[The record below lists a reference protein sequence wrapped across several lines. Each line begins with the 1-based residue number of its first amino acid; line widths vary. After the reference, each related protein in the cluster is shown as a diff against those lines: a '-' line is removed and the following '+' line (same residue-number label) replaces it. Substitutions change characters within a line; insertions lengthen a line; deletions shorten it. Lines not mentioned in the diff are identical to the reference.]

1 MKMAMAN
8 RATSLVVSID
18 DSKSVTSRLWQPVQL
33 GTALL
38 VRFWWYSKAYGT
50 VLMIGLLTLLS
61 LVFLRIHW
69 AWRKLVLVS
78 IHQGVAGDKWHL
90 TSRKLLD

>member
-1 MKMAMAN
+1 MAMAN

-18 DSKSVTSRLWQPVQL
+18 DSKSVTFRLWEPVQL

-78 IHQGVAGDKWHL
+78 IHQGLAADKWHL

>member
-8 RATSLVVSID
+8 RATSLVVTID
-18 DSKSVTSRLWQPVQL
+18 DSKRVTPRLWEPVQL

-61 LVFLRIHW
+61 LIFLRIHGTF
-69 AWRKLVLVS
+69 RKLLLVS
-78 IHQGVAGDKWHL
+78 IHQGVGGGKWHTL
-90 TSRKLLD
+90 SRKSLD

>member
-1 MKMAMAN
+1 MAMAN

-18 DSKSVTSRLWQPVQL
+18 DSKRVTPRLWEAVQL

-50 VLMIGLLTLLS
+50 VLMIGLVTLLS
-61 LVFLRIHW
+61 LVFLRFHW
-69 AWRKLVLVS
+69 ACRKLLSVS
-78 IHQGVAGDKWHL
+78 IHRAVGGHKWHIL
-90 TSRKLLD
+90 SRKSLD

>member
-1 MKMAMAN
+1 MAMVN
-8 RATSLVVSID
+8 RTTSLVVSID
-18 DSKSVTSRLWQPVQL
+18 DSKSVTSRLWEPVRL
-33 GTALL
+33 GTAML

-69 AWRKLVLVS
+69 TCRKLLLVS
-78 IHQGVAGDKWHL
+78 IPDGVGAHKWH
-90 TSRKLLD
+90 TFSRKSLD